1 MMVIFVMGM
10 AVVAGVKYSLAGSAQ
25 IIENVSKIQKDSAET
40 VKSHE

>member
-10 AVVAGVKYSLAGSAQ
+10 ALIAGVKYSQVGSAQ
-25 IIENVSKIQKDSAET
+25 IIENVGKIQEDSAET